1 VQHADVKLLTTLERV
16 DSKTLGVEELLALAA
31 VLADGLVALG
41 NPATQF
47 DDDGQLERES
57 DEWVGWGSPEGTSDS
72 GGGGP
77 SDARR
82 LCLACTAM
90 KKMKNEREGCSPSSL
105 VHRAAA

>member
-1 VQHADVKLLTTLERV
+1 VQHADVKLLTNLERV

-41 NPATQF
+41 NPAAQF

-57 DEWVGWGSPEGTSDS
+57 DEWVGWV
-72 GGGGP
+72 
-77 SDARR
+77 AQRV
-82 LCLACTAM
+82 L